1 LTNSKKISTDALK
14 KTKDQLVGLDIQKLR
29 SLTSNYVADWL
40 QTVSQLIDSEEVMNP
55 TYGQSLE
62 EEYENS
68 SLENWTTFDGDVVP
82 VSSFKYRIRN
92 SDLRL
97 FGGPQIERLLS
108 VMKIIIS
115 NPDNFKVDLKD
126 FDVILKTNSLENAL
140 NSASHLIIHKS
151 KSYYH
156 SVEQLCNRANAILKR
171 VSSMAFSV
179 MEKKDKRSLVGSSS
193 NVNAI
198 DIQDLQGFG
207 YFCYSLRDVYFEY
220 VDKVT
225 AACKVKCLEE
235 ISTLDLINWDASQ
248 LSKYPSDQPKR
259 REYIQNIAT
268 KYLVESNKNVVS
280 NLLLIAHHY
289 FLFNCPKDL
298 SGEILKDVSS
308 FSEKMLEEM
317 FELSNAKKKELSTIQ
332 SNIEADLDLNAK
344 QENQL
349 RDLNGLFVR
358 MKL

>member
-1 LTNSKKISTDALK
+1 
-14 KTKDQLVGLDIQKLR
+14 
-29 SLTSNYVADWL
+29 
-40 QTVSQLIDSEEVMNP
+40 
-55 TYGQSLE
+55 
-62 EEYENS
+62 
-68 SLENWTTFDGDVVP
+68 
-82 VSSFKYRIRN
+82 
-92 SDLRL
+92 
-97 FGGPQIERLLS
+97 
-108 VMKIIIS
+108 
-115 NPDNFKVDLKD
+115 
-126 FDVILKTNSLENAL
+126 
-140 NSASHLIIHKS
+140 
-151 KSYYH
+151 
-156 SVEQLCNRANAILKR
+156 
-171 VSSMAFSV
+171 MAFSV
-179 MEKKDKRSLVGSSS
+179 MEKKEKRSLVGSSS
-193 NVNAI
+193 NVYAI

-207 YFCYSLRDVYFEY
+207 YFCYYLRDVYFEY
-220 VDKVT
+220 IDKVT
-225 AACKVKCLEE
+225 AVCKEKCLEE

-259 REYIQNIAT
+259 REYIQNLAT

-317 FELSNAKKKELSTIQ
+317 FELSNAKKELSTIQ

>member
-126 FDVILKTNSLENAL
+126 YDVILKSNSLENAL

-179 MEKKDKRSLVGSSS
+179 MEKKREKISCWK
-193 NVNAI
+193 
-198 DIQDLQGFG
+198 F
-207 YFCYSLRDVYFEY
+207 F
-220 VDKVT
+220 
-225 AACKVKCLEE
+225 KCLCHRHPRFAR
-235 ISTLDLINWDASQ
+235 IWIF
-248 LSKYPSDQPKR
+248 
-259 REYIQNIAT
+259 
-268 KYLVESNKNVVS
+268 
-280 NLLLIAHHY
+280 LL
-289 FLFNCPKDL
+289 FLERC
-298 SGEILKDVSS
+298 
-308 FSEKMLEEM
+308 
-317 FELSNAKKKELSTIQ
+317 
-332 SNIEADLDLNAK
+332 
-344 QENQL
+344 
-349 RDLNGLFVR
+349 LF
-358 MKL
+358 